1 MRKPFS
7 DYLWLWLIKSAGVV
21 YKTLTWFFRAR
32 FFVSR
37 RTLLGAF
44 SREYHHVSKTFR
56 IWNKSVVFLRELF
69 QRLSNVHPTGFPWQ
83 VDLFEVSFFSKLLI
97 LLVFYEFIWF
107 STDRL
112 STFFSRVEKK
122 NNIPYVW
129 KIIFG
134 LNKLLNC
141 FSFSDFEGKQFGL

>member
-37 RTLLGAF
+37 RTFRGLF
-44 SREYHHVSKTFR
+44 SREHHHVSVTFG
-56 IWNKSVVFLRELF
+56 IWIKSLVFSRQLF

-83 VDLFEVSFFSKLLI
+83 VDLFEVSLFFETFNFVGFLWVYLI
-97 LLVFYEFIWF
+97 FNGPPLNIFQQSW
-107 STDRL
+107 
-112 STFFSRVEKK
+112 KK